1 MKTRIGLIGSI
12 VLGVAIVGLSGNL
25 ALAVPDNGNIPG
37 ASNTNGCGPSGGQP
51 QKCSTSVLGPASS
64 NYVGPA
70 SSTPASVPEPSSMI
84 LLGAAVVGMGI
95 WKRMSRK
102 I

>member
-25 ALAVPDNGNIPG
+25 AWAVPN
-37 ASNTNGCGPSGGQP
+37 NTNGCEPSGNQP
-51 QKCSTSVLGPASS
+51 KKCS

-95 WKRMSRK
+95 WKRMIRK